1 MASINV
7 RPTNTDNKTTRVE
20 VVRALARLENT
31 ALKDGRADEGNV
43 TCTRNRRS
51 YGWAINGNRYGWA
64 INGNRCGKQ
73 DAANSIA
80 ARMEAGATLK
90 AEPTPKAPRT
100 EGSAKDGAATK
111 QAHKPK
117 GEPKPSR
124 KTGGER
130 LVEMLTLR
138 DGGVTIGDIMAEFGI
153 QARSARALISIEA
166 RKKRNLNVVLGRET
180 GHYSVKG

>member
-1 MASINV
+1 FFFQAEDGIRDFHV
-7 RPTNTDNKTTRVE
+7 TGVQTC
-20 VVRALARLENT
+20 ALPI
-31 ALKDGRADEGNV
+31 
-43 TCTRNRRS
+43 S
-51 YGWAINGNRYGWA
+51 
-64 INGNRCGKQ
+64 
-73 DAANSIA
+73 
-80 ARMEAGATLK
+80 LK

-138 DGGVTIGDIMAEFGI
+138 DGGVTIGD
-153 QARSARALISIEA
+153 RSEERRVGKECRDRWSPEHDS
-166 RKKRNLNVVLGRET
+166 T
-180 GHYSVKG
+180 QQT

>member
-51 YGWAINGNRYGWA
+51 YGWAINGNR
-64 INGNRCGKQ
+64 CGKQ

-111 QAHKPK
+111 QTRKPK

-124 KTGGER
+124 KTVGER

-138 DGGVTIGDIMAEFGI
+138 DGGMTIGDVMAEFGI
-153 QARSARALISIEA
+153 QAHSARALISIEA